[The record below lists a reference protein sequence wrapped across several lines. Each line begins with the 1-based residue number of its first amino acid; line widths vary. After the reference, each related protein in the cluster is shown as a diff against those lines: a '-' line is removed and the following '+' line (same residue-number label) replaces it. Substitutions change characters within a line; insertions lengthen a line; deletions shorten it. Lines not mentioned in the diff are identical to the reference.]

1 MFQCPHCSGAQH
13 LVPISTLFRA
23 IHAVPKFRCYHTL
36 SPYFKI
42 ASCKSA
48 VHSLQTDPF
57 TRFKCKSAGH
67 FRHFDQ
73 ICLQTPFSNAL
84 LHFIAKNNSNSAIST
99 ALLHLSL
106 QPRPK
111 LELEQINH
119 PFELSSRVTAHHSLI
134 HLYYSSL
141 YHLPRTNAYH
151 LPSTTQ
157 MHPSLSV

>member
-42 ASCKSA
+42 A
-48 VHSLQTDPF
+48 
-57 TRFKCKSAGH
+57 RCKSAGH